1 MPESIRILGFDP
13 GTRIS
18 GYGIIDAQAGGEL
31 SVVSYGA
38 IRLQPPAGKIPI
50 PQRLRHLYEALDEIV
65 REHRPG
71 VLAVEKIFHGRS
83 FDSVMKVGEARG
95 VGLLVGSLHDLEIE
109 EYAATRIKKSVTGNG
124 QASKSQVQAMMTRL
138 LNLAEP
144 PHPQDVTDALAIAFC
159 YAQGLRRIDLST
171 S

>member
-1 MPESIRILGFDP
+1 MPERVRILGFDP

-18 GYGIIDAQAGGEL
+18 GYGIIDAGAEGEL

-38 IRLQPPAGKIPI
+38 IHLQSPGGKISI
-50 PQRLRHLYEALDEIV
+50 PQRLRNLYEALDEIV

-95 VGLLVGSLHDLEIE
+95 VGLLVGALHDLEIE

-124 QASKSQVQAMMTRL
+124 QASKSQVQSMMTRL
-138 LNLAEP
+138 LNLDEP

-159 YAQGLRRIDLST
+159 YAQGLRRIDLSA